1 MRREEALRRLKALK
15 PWLESQGVTRLRVF
29 GSVAR
34 DEAGPDS
41 DLDLLVDFDPVP
53 GLRFFGLEKEL
64 SRRLGV
70 KVELVMEGGMNRVV
84 KARALADALDAL

>member
-1 MRREEALRRLKALK
+1 MTRAKALA
-15 PWLESQGVTRLRVF
+15 RLF

-53 GLRFFGLEKEL
+53 GLRFFAIGEEV
-64 SRRLGV
+64 G
-70 KVELVMEGGMNRVV
+70 
-84 KARALADALDAL
+84 ALDAATARLLAAG